1 MKITNFSTDLNS
13 QKQIREKAIMPTG
26 DKVQTEKTDEAVS
39 VEANEETQE
48 KPQKSRKTKRVS
60 SEKV

>member
-13 QKQIREKAIMPTG
+13 QKQIREKTMMLTG
-26 DKVQTEKTDEAVS
+26 DKVQTEKTDETVS

-48 KPQKSRKTKRVS
+48 KPQKSRKAKRVS

>member
-13 QKQIREKAIMPTG
+13 QKQIREKALMPTG
-26 DKVQTEKTDEAVS
+26 EEVKTEKTDEAVS
-39 VEANEETQE
+39 VEINEETQE

>member
-13 QKQIREKAIMPTG
+13 QKQIRDKAMISTG
-26 DKVQTEKTDEAVS
+26 EEVKPEKTDETVS

>member
-13 QKQIREKAIMPTG
+13 QKQIREKAMMPTG
-26 DKVQTEKTDEAVS
+26 KEVQTEKTDETVS
-39 VEANEETQE
+39 VETNEETQE

>member
-13 QKQIREKAIMPTG
+13 QKQIREKTMMPTG
-26 DKVQTEKTDEAVS
+26 DKVQTEKTDETVS

>member
-13 QKQIREKAIMPTG
+13 QKQIREKTMMPTG
-26 DKVQTEKTDEAVS
+26 DEAQTEKTDETVS
-39 VEANEETQE
+39 VEANEEAQE
-48 KPQKSRKTKRVS
+48 KPQKSRKAKRVS

>member
-13 QKQIREKAIMPTG
+13 QKQIREKTMMPTG
-26 DKVQTEKTDEAVS
+26 DKVQTEKTDETVS
-39 VEANEETQE
+39 VEINEETQE
-48 KPQKSRKTKRVS
+48 KPSKSRKTKRVS

>member
-13 QKQIREKAIMPTG
+13 QKQICEQAMMPTDG
-26 DKVQTEKTDEAVS
+26 EVQTEKTDETVS
-39 VEANEETQE
+39 VETNEETQE

-60 SEKV
+60 SERV

>member
-13 QKQIREKAIMPTG
+13 QKQIREQAVMPTG
-26 DKVQTEKTDEAVS
+26 EAVQTVETDETAR
-39 VEANEETQE
+39 VENSEETQE

-60 SEKV
+60 TEKV

>member
-13 QKQIREKAIMPTG
+13 QKQIREQAIMPTG
-26 DKVQTEKTDEAVS
+26 DEVQTEKTNEAVS
-39 VEANEETQE
+39 VETNEEAQE
-48 KPQKSRKTKRVS
+48 KPQKSRKAKRVS